1 MTRKYIKVLRSTKK
15 QDLSL
20 MDYTPEEGCRRYQP
34 KFCGSNI
41 NNIDVLNCQNKTW
54 NFNETS

>member
-1 MTRKYIKVLRSTKK
+1 
-15 QDLSL
+15 